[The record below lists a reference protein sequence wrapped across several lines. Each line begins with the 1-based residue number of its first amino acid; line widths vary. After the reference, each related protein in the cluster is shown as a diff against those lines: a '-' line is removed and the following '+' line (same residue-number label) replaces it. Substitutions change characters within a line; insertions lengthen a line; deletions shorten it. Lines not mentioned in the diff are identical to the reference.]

1 MLFILDLEFI
11 SYYKY
16 PCKRKFAINQ
26 QGTMTMTNT
35 KNMISPK
42 DEEDFIIDALQSAR
56 HALELHKAET
66 SARRFK
72 QNQLEKQ
79 LEDAERTLIDY
90 MLGNGLIKTDRVTL
104 GETESVDA
112 PDVDAIPNEFVR
124 VKTVREPNKI
134 LIKEVRP
141 DGANWYSITKNYK
154 VTIRA

>member
-1 MLFILDLEFI
+1 M
-11 SYYKY
+11 
-16 PCKRKFAINQ
+16 
-26 QGTMTMTNT
+26 
-35 KNMISPK
+35 
-42 DEEDFIIDALQSAR
+42 EEEENLIIDHLQSAR
-56 HALELHKAET
+56 HALELYKAET

-79 LEDAERTLIDY
+79 LEDAERALIDY

-112 PDVDAIPNEFVR
+112 PDADAIPDEYVR

-141 DGANWYSITKNYK
+141 DGNWYAITKNYK
-154 VTIRA
+154 ITIKS

>member
-1 MLFILDLEFI
+1 
-11 SYYKY
+11 
-16 PCKRKFAINQ
+16 
-26 QGTMTMTNT
+26 MTMTIT
-35 KNMISPK
+35 
-42 DEEDFIIDALQSAR
+42 EEENFIIDNLQSAR

-79 LEDAERTLIDY
+79 LEDAERALIDF

-112 PDVDAIPNEFVR
+112 PDVDAIPDAYVR

-141 DGANWYSITKNYK
+141 DGNWYGVTKNYK
-154 VTIRA
+154 VTIRS